1 MSHDY
6 GHRSYIIPVLQHFTH
21 INNIL
26 YHNYP
31 HFKGESDKLGTFLGN
46 SVTCLHYW
54 VYMKI
59 FNSPYIFFV
68 GFGLTEFAQNQ
79 IIKLLLLDMTFGVA
93 NTYMI
98 YFQSLG
104 TQPIQYINNIF
115 TTNINQYDT
124 SSIYNTT
131 NNNQYDIKPRYFPPK

>member
-1 MSHDY
+1 
-6 GHRSYIIPVLQHFTH
+6 
-21 INNIL
+21 
-26 YHNYP
+26 
-31 HFKGESDKLGTFLGN
+31 
-46 SVTCLHYW
+46 
-54 VYMKI
+54 MKV

-79 IIKLLLLDMTFGVA
+79 IIKLLLLDMTFGVT

-104 TQPIQYINNIF
+104 TQPIQYINNIY
-115 TTNINQYDT
+115 TTNTNQYDT

>member
-1 MSHDY
+1 M
-6 GHRSYIIPVLQHFTH
+6 
-21 INNIL
+21 
-26 YHNYP
+26 
-31 HFKGESDKLGTFLGN
+31 
-46 SVTCLHYW
+46 TCLHYW

-79 IIKLLLLDMTFGVA
+79 IMKLLLLEVAMTFGVA

-104 TQPIQYINNIF
+104 TQPIQYINNII
-115 TTNINQYDT
+115 TINTNQYDT
-124 SSIYNTT
+124 SSIFNTT
-131 NNNQYDIKPRYFPPK
+131 NKNQYEIKPRYFPPK